1 VDSSAFDG
9 QTLNPLAGVERRVA
23 RYISVGGML
32 GGEERLR
39 SVVRPGGGGGGAA
52 QSQGLNFMDTS
63 AYATTPAGQ
72 GGGPTYYSAGAA
84 APGGYGGGM
93 AQMGGPDVFPN
104 PGSFVLVCRT
114 SLLLSSFKI

>member
-1 VDSSAFDG
+1 
-9 QTLNPLAGVERRVA
+9 
-23 RYISVGGML
+23 ML

-39 SVVRPGGGGGGAA
+39 SVVRPGGGGAGAA

-84 APGGYGGGM
+84 TPGGYGGGM
-93 AQMGGPDVFPN
+93 AQMDGPDVFPN
-104 PGSFVLVCRT
+104 PVSFLFCRT
-114 SLLLSSFKI
+114 SLLLSNFKI